1 MSSKSVIVY
10 STLACAQVY
19 GPYKAGGGDLPSR
32 EVSVLING
40 GAGVS
45 NKHFLTPQG
54 VVTHI
59 TQEQLELCR
68 ADLVFRKQEAAGYLM
83 VDESG
88 KETDPDHVA
97 TDMNPDD
104 PSRPLA
110 PADVTGTLNDPANVT
125 TNVAPAP
132 VLTPPAGATRRR

>member
-1 MSSKSVIVY
+1 MSVLVY
-10 STLACAQVY
+10 STLASSQVY
-19 GPYKAGGGDLPSR
+19 GPYTQGGGDLPRR
-32 EVSVLING
+32 EVSVLIKG
-40 GAGVS
+40 GSGVS

-54 VVTHI
+54 VVTTI
-59 TQEQLELCR
+59 TQEELALCR
-68 ADLVFRKQEAAGYLM
+68 QDLVFRNQEAAGYLL

-88 KETDPDHVA
+88 KATDPDHVA

-110 PADVTGTLNDPANVT
+110 PADVTGTLNDPDNVT

-132 VLTPPAGATRRR
+132 VLETPKARRR